1 MEINI
6 FGKEQSI
13 RCIVTSEFIAVEL
26 CDSGV
31 IKCLSLPRDSKEAQA
46 KMFIIAVGTIIRL
59 GLFKSMI
66 DSIILV
72 TKITVRFSDFYLKY

>member
-31 IKCLSLPRDSKEAQA
+31 IKCLSLPRDSKEARA

-59 GLFKSMI
+59 ELFKSFE
-66 DSIILV
+66 DYV
-72 TKITVRFSDFYLKY
+72 F